1 MPKEVLI
8 EAVRTLNLLFPI
20 SDPATEKVLME
31 HRSKIR
37 FHVDE
42 PYGGPRS
49 LNVFDYDVWRDRL
62 LELYEDVYQSPP
74 ASWAQLWKDDR
85 NPQQFW
91 TFWIA
96 LFILFLTIV
105 STFASITQTAFS
117 ALAYYHSSPSTATA
131 SSQYQS

>member
-1 MPKEVLI
+1 MLMTADSPIIPKEVLN

-20 SDPATEKVLME
+20 SDPATEKVLMK
-31 HRSKIR
+31 HYPRIR

-42 PYGGPRS
+42 PYEGPRS

-105 STFASITQTAFS
+105 STFASIAQTVYS
-117 ALAYYHSSPSTATA
+117 ALAYYSALH
-131 SSQYQS
+131 